1 MRMSSRRPYL
11 IRALYEWIN
20 DNPLPPYLLVNAHEQ
35 DVAVPQEYVGKDGQI
50 ILNVA
55 PRAVV
60 AFDVSNAAISFNA
73 RFGGVPRDIYVPV
86 HAVMGIY
93 AQENGTGMM
102 FEHEPAPE
110 PPSDPEPSKPVKSST
125 KKPMLKVVK

>member
-1 MRMSSRRPYL
+1 MAMSSSRPYL

-20 DNPLPPYLLVNAHEQ
+20 DNDLTPYLLVHANEEG
-35 DVAVPQEYVGKDGQI
+35 VSVPLDFVGKDGQI
-50 ILNVA
+50 ILNIA

-60 AFDVSNAAISFNA
+60 GMNMSNTAVSFNA
-73 RFGGVPRDIYVPV
+73 RFGGVPTDIYVPN

-93 AQENGTGMM
+93 AKENGKGMM
-102 FEHEPAPE
+102 FEPEPNPPE
-110 PPSDPEPSKPVKSST
+110 PPKEPLSKAKPV

>member
-1 MRMSSRRPYL
+1 MTMTSSRSYL

-20 DNPLPPYLLVNAHEQ
+20 DNHLTPYLLVNANEQ
-35 DVAVPQEYVGKDGQI
+35 NVSVPQEFVGKDGQI

-55 PRAVV
+55 PTAIMGL
-60 AFDVSNAAISFNA
+60 DMSHDAISFSA
-73 RFGGVPRDIYVPV
+73 RFGGVPTDLYVPN

-93 AQENGTGMM
+93 AKENGKGMM
-102 FEHEPAPE
+102 FEPE
-110 PPSDPEPSKPVKSST
+110 PPAPPSPPQDSKLKEKPV

>member
-1 MRMSSRRPYL
+1 MTMTSSRPYL

-20 DNPLPPYLLVNAHEQ
+20 DNNLTPYLLVNANEQ
-35 DVAVPQEYVGKDGQI
+35 DVSVPQGFVGKDGQI

-55 PRAVV
+55 P
-60 AFDVSNAAISFNA
+60 NAIMGLEMNNESISFNA
-73 RFGGVPRDIYVPV
+73 RFGGVPTDLYVPN

-93 AQENGTGMM
+93 AKENGKGMM
-102 FEHEPAPE
+102 FEPE
-110 PPSDPEPSKPVKSST
+110 PTPPSTPRKEAKPKENSV